1 MRSRIFFTAIALLLY
16 IVMSPSMLL
25 GLKSTRP
32 NLSLKQKVDLE
43 LSNLNKNVKKARTIQ
58 QKLKFVNSATDRIK
72 NLRTQAA
79 KQMEPEELY
88 IDVLMASLEEI
99 PRENFKRDH
108 CEIYKQN
115 IISKYDPAANDRSQN
130 PAVKKTVGVLK
141 SLCK

>member
-1 MRSRIFFTAIALLLY
+1 MRSRIFLKAITF
-16 IVMSPSMLL
+16 IFGITMVPSILF
-25 GLKSTRP
+25 GLKNTHS

-43 LSNLNKNVKKARTIQ
+43 FSNLNKNVNRARTIQ
-58 QKLKFVNSATDRIK
+58 SKLKFLNMTTEKIK
-72 NLRTQAA
+72 TLRTQSA
-79 KQMEPEELY
+79 KQMDSEELY

-115 IISKYDPAANDRSQN
+115 IISKYDPAASERTQN

-141 SLCK
+141 SICK